1 MNHAVSQ
8 FQYALAQKKA
18 LKVIAGIAN
27 HDVHQVLTVIEAA
40 NQTDAQAIDV
50 SAQKDVVIA
59 ARQAT
64 SKMLF
69 ASSIVVSELVQAVKL
84 DVDAVEL
91 GNFDALYAQGVFISA
106 EEVLQLSQDLM
117 AQLGGQTFVCVTIP
131 GHLSTETQ
139 VRLAQQLEAL
149 GVNLIQTEGAIRQMA
164 SEPKTAAIS
173 ADAKFERTLVNTQ
186 AITSAV
192 SIPVMSATGVNS
204 SNTNQ
209 AQPFGAS
216 AVGIGSA
223 VNKLSSQD
231 EMVAEIQAS
240 LEKLNTP
247 VKQTVVA

>member
-8 FQYALAQKKA
+8 FQQALAQKKA

-27 HDVHQVLTVIEAA
+27 HDVNHVLTVIEAA

-50 SAQKDVVIA
+50 SAHQDVTTA

-69 ASSIVVSELVQAVKL
+69 ASSIVVSELVEAVQKG
-84 DVDAVEL
+84 VDAVEL

-106 EEVLQLSQDLM
+106 DEVLQLSQDLM
-117 AQLGGQTFVCVTIP
+117 AQLAGKTFVCVTIP

-139 VRLAQQLEAL
+139 IYLAQKLENL

-164 SEPKTAAIS
+164 SEPKTADIS
-173 ADAKFERTLVNTQ
+173 AEAKFERTLANTQ
-186 AITSAV
+186 AIASSV
-192 SIPVMSATGVNS
+192 KVPVMTATGVC
-204 SNTNQ
+204 SNNANQ
-209 AQPFGAS
+209 AQRVGAS

-223 VNKLSSQD
+223 VNKLASQA
-231 EMVAEIQAS
+231 EMVAEIQAT
-240 LEKLNTP
+240 LNGLALSC
-247 VKQTVVA
+247 KQTVVA